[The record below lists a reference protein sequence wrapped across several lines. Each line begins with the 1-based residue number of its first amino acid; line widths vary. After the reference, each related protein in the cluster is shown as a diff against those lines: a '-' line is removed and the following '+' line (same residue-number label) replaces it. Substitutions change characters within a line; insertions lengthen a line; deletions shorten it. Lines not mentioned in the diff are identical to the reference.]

1 MPKILIVDSDLNIVQ
16 DLQPI
21 LAAEGFEVLI
31 AVSGQGAVAMAQ
43 LNRPSL
49 ILLDIELP
57 DADGYEVC
65 RSLRSAPVTAKLPIL
80 IYSARNDVADKV
92 AGFKAGANDYIVKP
106 VAPAELIARIKAAV
120 RAEEPQTLAHTV
132 VVWGAKGGVGTTTIA
147 SNLAV
152 ALQSKTKQRVT
163 LVDAC
168 TLGGTLGV
176 VLNLAPA
183 HTISDL
189 LPRLDDLDA
198 ELLGSVLNVH
208 PSGIKVLLSMP
219 WSRNGHGVH
228 PDDFERL
235 LDWLQGANDF
245 VVLDTAPSLD
255 DSTRTVLQ
263 RADQV
268 VVVLTPEMTALRNA
282 RFFMQTA
289 LDWGEPGE
297 KFLLVLNRSQT
308 KSGIPLKDVEAALH
322 SRIAVEIPSD
332 EALVT
337 YSINR
342 GIPLMLS
349 HQRSPVAQGYVR
361 LADAIIS
368 GSANKLHAPKAAI
381 KSNQVGR

>member
-1 MPKILIVDSDLNIVQ
+1 VPKILIVDGDLDTAQ
-16 DLQPI
+16 ELQPI
-21 LAAEGFEVLI
+21 LAAEGFEILI
-31 AVSGQGAVAMAQ
+31 AVSGQGAVGMAQ

-49 ILLDIELP
+49 VLLDVQLP
-57 DADGYEVC
+57 DMDGYEVC
-65 RSLRSAPVTAKLPIL
+65 RLLRAAPATAKLPIL

-106 VAPAELIARIKAAV
+106 VAPAELIARIKAAL
-120 RAEEPQTLAHTV
+120 RSEEPQALAHTV
-132 VVWGAKGGVGTTTIA
+132 AVWGVKGGVGATTIA

-168 TLGGTLGV
+168 ILGGTLGV
-176 VLNLAPA
+176 ALNLAPA
-183 HTISDL
+183 HTMSDL
-189 LPRLDDLDA
+189 LPRIDDLDA
-198 ELLGSVLNVH
+198 ELLNSVLNVH
-208 PSGIKVLLSMP
+208 PSGIKVLLSVP

-228 PDDFERL
+228 PEGFERL

-263 RADQV
+263 RAEQV
-268 VVVLTPEMTALRNA
+268 VVVLTPEMPALRNA
-282 RFFMQTA
+282 RLFMQTA
-289 LDWGEPGE
+289 LEWGEPAG
-297 KFLLVLNRSQT
+297 KFLLALNRSPA
-308 KSGIPLKDVEAALH
+308 KMGIPLKDVEAALH
-322 SRIAVEIPSD
+322 RRIAVEIPSD
-332 EALVT
+332 EPLVT

-361 LADAIIS
+361 LAEAIVS
-368 GSANKLHAPKAAI
+368 GSTNRRRTTPPESERL
-381 KSNQVGR
+381 GR